1 MWFAILGPL
10 EAYADGQRLALGG
23 PQQRALLAALLLNT
37 GRVVSTDRL
46 VECLWGEQPPPAARS
61 LLQGCVAGLRRAL
74 EGGPNPD
81 RRLVTRA
88 PGYLLEIRAD
98 ELDLERFEHLV
109 AAATRSG
116 AGRSRGAWE
125 HSAALLGQALSLWR
139 GPALD
144 GVSVEACQADLA
156 RLAERRLAVLE
167 QRIDA
172 DLRVGRHAGLVG
184 ELESLVREHPLR
196 ERIWAQLILA
206 LYGADRQADAL
217 ACYQRLRRML
227 VDELGVEP
235 GATLRHLHGAIL
247 AGKDPDEI
255 YPLDGDGTPPPD
267 AAPGHPPAK
276 ADTAPGHPPAKAVTV
291 PAQLPA
297 AVAAF
302 AGRRREL
309 AYLDRLLTGR
319 GAAPTAVVVSA
330 VSGTAGVGKTALAV
344 HWAHRVA
351 ERFPDGQLYV
361 NLRGFDPGRPP
372 MEPVEAVRGFLDAL
386 GVPNQRIPLD
396 LDAQTGLYRSLL
408 AGKRVLVVLDNARDA
423 EQVRP
428 LLPGAPGCL
437 TIVTSRNQLTPLVA
451 TDGARPLTLDL
462 LTEGQARDLLTLRL
476 GRHRTAAEPDAVTE
490 IIARCARL
498 PLALAIAAARAETGT
513 GRQLTMLAEQLRDAA
528 GALDT
533 LDAGDPATDVRAVFS
548 WSYHA
553 LGPEAARMFRLLGLH
568 PGPDLTAAAAGG
580 LAGVPP
586 QPASL
591 LLIELVRAQLLTEQ
605 TPGRYTFHDLL
616 RAYAAEQARHHDRER
631 EVRAATRRM
640 LDHYLHTARIAARHL
655 YRQWITVD
663 AAAPGVTPER
673 LADDRQAMSWLTAE
687 HHVLLAIVEYAAG
700 NGFEGHSWRLA
711 STLTSY
717 LQQRCHWPD
726 WAAVQ
731 RTVLAAAERADDLEG
746 QAHAHHGFGSVL
758 TYLGRYNEAHA
769 HLLQSLDQFTR
780 LGDKVGQAR
789 VHLNIGMVMDQ
800 RGGADDEGLSHDQVA
815 LGLFRSAG
823 HRVGQAIALNNI
835 GWAHAQLGQYRHS
848 ILVCQQAL
856 ELLLADGGDREG
868 LAGTWDSL
876 GYAHH
881 HLGNHQQAIAC
892 YTTAADLYRE
902 AGNRYYEAATLI
914 HLGSTHQAAGDQIS
928 ARRVWRL
935 ALRILDELDHP
946 EADDVRAKLHA
957 APVAR

>member
-23 PQQRALLAALLLNT
+23 PQQRALLAALLLNS

-74 EGGPNPD
+74 EGGPSPD
-81 RRLVTRA
+81 RRLITRA
-88 PGYLLEIRAD
+88 PGYLLEIRDD
-98 ELDLERFEHLV
+98 ELDVDRFERLV
-109 AAATRSG
+109 AAATRD
-116 AGRSRGAWE
+116 AGDRSRAAWE
-125 HSAALLGQALSLWR
+125 RSAALLGEALSLWR
-139 GPALD
+139 GPVLD
-144 GVSVEACQADLA
+144 GVAVEACQADVA
-156 RLAERRLAVLE
+156 RLAERHLAVLE

-172 DLRVGRHAGLVG
+172 DLRVGRYAGLVG

-196 ERIWAQLILA
+196 ERIWAQLIVA

-217 ACYQRLRRML
+217 ARYQRLRRTL
-227 VDELGVEP
+227 VDQLGVEP

-247 AGKDPDEI
+247 AGRDPDEI
-255 YPLDGDGTPPPD
+255 YPLDGDGTPAPD
-267 AAPGHPPAK
+267 PAPSHPPAR
-276 ADTAPGHPPAKAVTV
+276 AVTA

-302 AGRRREL
+302 AGRGREL
-309 AYLDRLLTGR
+309 AYLDRLLTGNV
-319 GAAPTAVVVSA
+319 ATPTAVVVSA

-361 NLRGFDPGRPP
+361 NLRGFDPCRPP
-372 MEPVEAVRGFLDAL
+372 MEPVEAVRGFLDAF

-408 AGKRVLVVLDNARDA
+408 AGKRVLVVLDNARSA

-451 TDGARPLTLDL
+451 TDGARPLALGL

-476 GRHRTAAEPDAVTE
+476 GRNRTAAEPDAVTE

-498 PLALAIAAARAETGT
+498 PLALAIAAARAETST
-513 GRQLTMLAEQLRDAA
+513 GRRLTTLAEQLRDTA

-568 PGPDLTAAAAGG
+568 PGPDFTAAAAAS
-580 LAGVPP
+580 LAGVPSR
-586 QPASL
+586 QASL
-591 LLIELVRAQLLTEQ
+591 LLIELVRAHLLTEQ

-616 RAYAAEQARHHDRER
+616 RAYAAEQAHIHDSDEGG
-631 EVRAATRRM
+631 RAAAHRM
-640 LDHYLHTARIAARHL
+640 LDHYLHTTRLATVHL
-655 YRQWITVD
+655 YRQWISVD
-663 AAAPGVTPER
+663 GARAGVIPEQ
-673 LADDRQAMSWLTAE
+673 LTDDRQAMTWLIAE
-687 HHVLLAIVEYAAG
+687 HRVLLAAVEYAAA

-726 WAAVQ
+726 WGAVQ
-731 RTVLAAAERADDLEG
+731 RIALDAAERAGDLEG
-746 QAHAHHGFGSVL
+746 QAHAHHGLGSVL
-758 TYLGRYNEAHA
+758 TYLGRYDDAHA
-769 HLLQSLDQFTR
+769 HLLQSLDQFAE

-789 VHLNIGMVMDQ
+789 VHLNIGILMDQ

-815 LGLFRSAG
+815 LEMFRSAG

-835 GWAHAQLGQYRHS
+835 GWAHAQLGQHRHS
-848 ILVCQQAL
+848 LFVCQQAL
-856 ELLLADGGDREG
+856 DLLLADGSDREG

-881 HLGNHQQAIAC
+881 HLGNHEQAIGC
-892 YTTAADLYRE
+892 YTTAAQLYRD

-914 HLGSTHQAAGDQIS
+914 HVGSTHQAAGDHTS
-928 ARRVWRL
+928 ARLAWQL

-946 EADDVRAKLHA
+946 EADDVRAKLQA
-957 APVAR
+957 VPVTR